1 MSIII
6 FNGLG
11 NWKKRKS
18 TVSDKN
24 YKKILHHTDTVLI
37 INVWRELMKVRLLAE
52 SPLVFEDH
60 KVQGREMYEKSGTT
74 VVHLLLEEGGVLPP
88 VAQPDD
94 VFIYVL
100 EGYGKI
106 RVGENFFDVEPD
118 MLVKCP
124 IDIPHGAEN
133 SGKDILKLL
142 MVKMPTSTP

>member
-1 MSIII
+1 
-6 FNGLG
+6 
-11 NWKKRKS
+11 
-18 TVSDKN
+18 
-24 YKKILHHTDTVLI
+24 
-37 INVWRELMKVRLLAE
+37 MKVRLLAE

-60 KVQGREMYEKSGTT
+60 NVQGREMYEKSGTT

-100 EGYGKI
+100 AGNGRI
-106 RVGENFFDVEPD
+106 RVGDNAFDVEED
-118 MLVKCP
+118 TLVKCP

-133 SGKDILKLL
+133 TGKGVFKLL